1 MVKPVNAMRP
11 APVFGLILAGG
22 LSSRMGV
29 EKALMLLG
37 GQPVLAHVI
46 ARFQPQVARLALNA
60 NGDADRFAGFGLEI
74 FADAA
79 EFAGLGPL
87 AGLAGGLEL
96 AARRGFARL
105 ACVPCD
111 APFLPGDLVARLG
124 QADADVIAM
133 ATGPRG
139 DEPLFA
145 LWPVALAGI
154 LREAIGRGQRGVHDF
169 VTSQPH
175 HRVSFVPE
183 NSASDP
189 FLNLNRPEDARQ
201 AQDLLAQP

>member
-11 APVFGLILAGG
+11 SAVFGLILAGG

-29 EKALMLLG
+29 EKALMPLG
-37 GQPVLAHVI
+37 GRPVLAHVI
-46 ARFQPQVARLALNA
+46 AKFQPQVARLALNA
-60 NGDADRFAGFGLEI
+60 NGDADRFARFGLEI

-96 AARRGFARL
+96 AARRGFAHL

-111 APFLPGDLVARLG
+111 APFLPGDLVAQLA
-124 QADADVIAM
+124 QADPDVIAM

-154 LREAIGRGQRGVHDF
+154 LREAIGRSQRGVHDF
-169 VTSQPH
+169 VTSRPH
-175 HRVSFVPE
+175 QRVSFVRSDPVF
-183 NSASDP
+183 DP